1 MGKLRSGPLGH
12 LSEVG
17 DLSFSL
23 DGILEC
29 SGDSSEINQGL

>member
-1 MGKLRSGPLGH
+1 MGRLRSGLLGH
-12 LSEVG
+12 VSEVG

-29 SGDSSEINQGL
+29 SGDSSEISQGL